1 MISSVDSV
9 SPRHDAGDERHPDA
23 VMLGRPRRAESDTL
37 PCAVQHHAV
46 QTQLTPA
53 TLLQIPWKRA
63 SFLRGLAD
71 ALTQN
76 RVFLETPGKLCGG
89 VLAPFGIQGDSSDRL
104 RGNRSNQN
112 SASNQQLRSCDGNE
126 ETMQKWAN
134 SRVMSTSKHCTSLL
148 ADPLWRGPKN
158 ELPAPGRIYSGVQSI
173 RYTFRRSL
181 LHTEVSPSFSRYSHH
196 GVSSAY
202 NPCYVRRRVGRSM
215 MSLYM
220 TGETG
225 GRIMRWNPEDGVY

>member
-1 MISSVDSV
+1 MRICQCSSSCTLYRASDSRTQELLTIVCFSTPDNVSSSLLFQHVSLMISSVDSV

-134 SRVMSTSKHCTSLL
+134 SRVMSTSKHAHLFS
-148 ADPLWRGPKN
+148 
-158 ELPAPGRIYSGVQSI
+158 QI
-173 RYTFRRSL
+173 RYGGAQRTNCLPRA
-181 LHTEVSPSFSRYSHH
+181 EYIPEY
-196 GVSSAY
+196 
-202 NPCYVRRRVGRSM
+202 RV
-215 MSLYM
+215 
-220 TGETG
+220 
-225 GRIMRWNPEDGVY
+225 